1 MCCCSEEMFSI
12 EPVLSLVQLVTSFL
26 SIAVRE
32 EDVTKRIVSILHR
45 KASVSAYSSIYMLRV
60 S

>member
-1 MCCCSEEMFSI
+1 MFSI

-26 SIAVRE
+26 SIVVQE
-32 EDVTKRIVSILHR
+32 EDVTERIVSILHR